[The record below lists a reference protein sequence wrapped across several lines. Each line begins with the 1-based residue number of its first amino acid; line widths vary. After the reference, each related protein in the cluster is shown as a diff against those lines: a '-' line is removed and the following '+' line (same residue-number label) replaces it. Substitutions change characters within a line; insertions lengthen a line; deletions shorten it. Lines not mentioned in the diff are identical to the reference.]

1 MGCKRTEDE
10 LKWARK
16 ELNKHGKSKKRK
28 ERERKIGK
36 KKKHR
41 GKKVGGE
48 KGKNIYK
55 KEKY

>member
-1 MGCKRTEDE
+1 MEKVKRG
-10 LKWARK
+10 KRGK
-16 ELNKHGKSKKRK
+16 EKQ
-28 ERERKIGK
+28 E

>member
-1 MGCKRTEDE
+1 MEKVKRG
-10 LKWARK
+10 KRGK
-16 ELNKHGKSKKRK
+16 EKL
-28 ERERKIGK
+28 EK
-36 KKKHR
+36 KKKNHR

>member
-1 MGCKRTEDE
+1 MEKVKRG
-10 LKWARK
+10 KRGK
-16 ELNKHGKSKKRK
+16 EKL
-28 ERERKIGK
+28 EK
-36 KKKHR
+36 KKNHR